1 VAARLRLLVATRL
14 NEWSLR
20 LCWTGVADM
29 KIDVVTIFPE
39 FFTTP
44 LATSM
49 VARAVDRKLVEI
61 ELHDLRDFA
70 TDRHRSVDDAPFGG
84 GGGMVLKPEPVA
96 AALETE
102 QLRRGLCV
110 YLTADGVPLDQDLAT
125 RLSLEKHLV
134 LLCGHYKGLDE
145 RVRNLAVDQEIS
157 IGDFVLTGGEPAALV
172 LIDAVVRLI
181 PGVLGDFS
189 SAMSDSFHDELLDC
203 PWYTRPVEFRGHTV
217 PPELVS
223 GNHEQVQA
231 WRRRHALRRTF
242 ERRPD
247 LLEGIDLDDDEH
259 RLVEKWRRESER

>member
-1 VAARLRLLVATRL
+1 
-14 NEWSLR
+14 
-20 LCWTGVADM
+20 M

-49 VARAVDRKLVEI
+49 VARAVDKKLVEI
-61 ELHDLRDFA
+61 ALHDLRDFA
-70 TDRHRSVDDAPFGG
+70 TDRHRSVDAAPFGG
-84 GGGMVLKPEPVA
+84 GGGMVLKPEPVT

-102 QLRRGLCV
+102 DLRRGHCV

-125 RLSLEKHLV
+125 GLSLVSHLV

-189 SAMSDSFHDELLDC
+189 SAMSDSFHDDLLDC

-217 PPELVS
+217 PRELVN
-223 GNHEQVQA
+223 GDHEQVQA
-231 WRRRHALRRTF
+231 WRRRQALRRTF

-259 RLVEKWRRESER
+259 RLLEEWRREGGQSEGGSSPPV